1 MAMYLSMAKW
11 AAWIGYK
18 WKCTDRVPWELYWW
32 ISRAS
37 ILTSRSFSTVLYLLS
52 INSSEPENKQ
62 RVVCKSLIFPCWRY
76 TNPDPYGCL
85 RFMTVWFST
94 AFVANRSDATKMISH
109 HLLISF
115 GRFSTIAFRSIVLT
129 LGCRTIFSACFR
141 WFSSCFWAAWSLSST
156 VSGMAIK
163 EQENHWKIMGKQP
176 TIMGFQWDS

>member
-62 RVVCKSLIFPCWRY
+62 RVVCKSLIFPCWYPLEDSPPSLSDRSFWPSDAARSFQLAFAGFPAASGL
-76 TNPDPYGCL
+76 PDPWAPRFQEWRSRSRKIIGKSWENNQPSWDFNGILRGFVWEFYGIL
-85 RFMTVWFST
+85 MGST
-94 AFVANRSDATKMISH
+94 
-109 HLLISF
+109 L
-115 GRFSTIAFRSIVLT
+115 
-129 LGCRTIFSACFR
+129 
-141 WFSSCFWAAWSLSST
+141 W
-156 VSGMAIK
+156 
-163 EQENHWKIMGKQP
+163 
-176 TIMGFQWDS
+176 